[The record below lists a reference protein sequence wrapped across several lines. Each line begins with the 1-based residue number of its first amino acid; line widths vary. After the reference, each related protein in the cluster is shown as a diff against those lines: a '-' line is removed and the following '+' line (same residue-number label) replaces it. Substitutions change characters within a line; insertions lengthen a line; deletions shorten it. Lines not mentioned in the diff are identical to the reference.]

1 MYPIFGY
8 ISPCPFKLLTGDA
21 SRIIQTDPNLL
32 TSLNSFTLGAGV
44 FFCIS
49 EKRSISS
56 HPGSHKMVDVCR
68 CEKGIQW
75 VQWGRRRVPTCSNMF
90 QHPTVS
96 PVTSSTGAT
105 AERQL
110 PYDPA
115 SDGQQYVEQQGEQK
129 CRRVGCL
136 QRNALTLSQAPRKK
150 GKTMKDP

>member
-21 SRIIQTDPNLL
+21 NRIIQTDPNLL

-75 VQWGRRRVPTCSNMF
+75 VQWGGGGFQHVPTCSNIQQF
-90 QHPTVS
+90 HLSHPALAPLPSVS
-96 PVTSSTGAT
+96 FHTIQQATGNSMSNS
-105 AERQL
+105 RV
-110 PYDPA
+110 
-115 SDGQQYVEQQGEQK
+115 SRNVEG
-129 CRRVGCL
+129 
-136 QRNALTLSQAPRKK
+136 
-150 GKTMKDP
+150 